1 MNAKKIVIT
10 GGPGT
15 GKSTIINELTRRA
28 HTCFEE
34 ISRQVTLEARRNGID
49 QLFLTDPLVF
59 SELLLKGRLD
69 QFNAAKNCTTGHVFL
84 DRGMPDV
91 LAYMDFKQEQYPSYF
106 METCKAHVYDH
117 IFVLAPWQDIYESDN
132 ERYENF
138 EQAIEI
144 HDYLM
149 NTYKKL
155 GYQWIDVPY
164 GSVKT
169 RTDFILETLNL

>member
-1 MNAKKIVIT
+1 MNAEKIVIT

-28 HTCFEE
+28 HVCFEE

-59 SELLLKGRLD
+59 SELLLKERLN
-69 QFNAAKNCTTGHVFL
+69 QFKKAKNCTASHVFL

-91 LAYMDFKQEQYPSYF
+91 LAYMDFKKEHYPPYF
-106 METCKAHVYDH
+106 FESCKAYVYDH

-144 HDYLM
+144 HDYLLSA
-149 NTYKKL
+149 YKNL
-155 GYQWIDVPY
+155 GYNLVDVPY

-169 RTDFILETLNL
+169 RTDFILDTLNL